1 MVGGPVS
8 FLRFIGTVVSDGP
21 LIPNPKDIA
30 IVCPTVIVILRHGP
44 SRTTVPTK
52 VLVFRCAVRGVPTG
66 AEENHC
72 DAEKSETYDD
82 CRRNDTELLLNDK
95 INCWCELKIRQVS
108 SSVETNMVYNT
119 SIHL

>member
-1 MVGGPVS
+1 MP
-8 FLRFIGTVVSDGP
+8 RTVEDDAPYEG
-21 LIPNPKDIA
+21 A
-30 IVCPTVIVILRHGP
+30 YY
-44 SRTTVPTK
+44 
-52 VLVFRCAVRGVPTG
+52 RCAVRGVPTG

-82 CRRNDTELLLNDK
+82 CRRNDIGLLSKDK